1 MSASGVGTKSTTICS
16 CDGGAGSKRKGGFTM
31 GVVCSD
37 LVLIAESMD
46 GLKEKMNKWK
56 ECMEAKGLKVN
67 IGKTKV
73 MW

>member
-1 MSASGVGTKSTTICS
+1 MLARSAKEGLPWELLYA
-16 CDGGAGSKRKGGFTM
+16 DN
-31 GVVCSD
+31 
-37 LVLIAESMD
+37 LVLIAERRD

-73 MW
+73 MASGQTCGEVERTGKM